1 MNKYDK
7 RHQQQVNNYAAKI
20 DGIYRQ
26 AMTEFGLLAGNGGVI
41 LSADKVFDFDNYPK
55 LKKQADK
62 IIADMT
68 NEIETVITNG
78 IQLEWALS
86 NDKNDILCNK
96 AIGGIKNS
104 LSDQQLRKYYNN
116 NEKAL
121 QAFKSRQA
129 AGLGLSDRVWN
140 YTNQF
145 KTEIEMGI
153 DLGLRDGLS
162 AAEMSRDLRKYLK
175 YPDKLFRRV
184 RDEHGQLHLSQAAKA
199 FNPGQG
205 VYRSSYKNALRLTRT
220 ETNMAYH
227 TADFVRWQELDFIVG
242 IEIQLSGNHPVV
254 DICDELKGKYPK
266 DFKFVGWHPQCR
278 CHAVPILKTPEEM
291 EADNER
297 IMNGEELNGESVNRV
312 DDVPQQFKQWTTDN
326 EKRLTTAKSIPYFLS
341 DNPQYT
347 GVTMEKY
354 TAKQI
359 ENAKRNYNAM
369 LKMQTLADYDVENI
383 GRNTAEQRMEHHNRI
398 VSEILAGNKELE
410 REWKLF
416 FLKEEVKADQKL
428 EASKAKLNAN
438 KKASADILAPI
449 KAAKK
454 IGEFGKWLNTA
465 GNPFRKQHFSKKYT
479 QESVN
484 AFLTTL

>member
-1 MNKYDK
+1 MNKHDK

-20 DGIYRQ
+20 DRIYRQ

-78 IQLEWALS
+78 IKLEWALS

-96 AIGGIKNS
+96 ALGGIKNS
-104 LSDQQLRKYYNN
+104 LSDQQQLKKYYNN

-129 AGLGLSDRVWN
+129 AGLGLSERVWN

-145 KTEIEMGI
+145 KKEIELGL
-153 DLGLRDGLS
+153 DLGLGDGVS
-162 AAEMSRDLRKYLK
+162 AARMADELK
-175 YPDKLFRRV
+175 QYVTYPDKLFRCI
-184 RDEHGQLHLSQAAKA
+184 RDKHGQLNMPNGA
-199 FNPGQG
+199 G

-227 TADFVRWQELDFIVG
+227 TADFIRWQELDFIVG
-242 IEIQLSGNHPVV
+242 IEIQLSNNHPIA

-278 CHAVPILKTPEEM
+278 CHAVPIFKTPEEFT
-291 EADNER
+291 ADNER

-347 GVTMEKY
+347 GV
-354 TAKQI
+354 
-359 ENAKRNYNAM
+359 
-369 LKMQTLADYDVENI
+369 
-383 GRNTAEQRMEHHNRI
+383 
-398 VSEILAGNKELE
+398 KE
-410 REWKLF
+410 
-416 FLKEEVKADQKL
+416 A
-428 EASKAKLNAN
+428 
-438 KKASADILAPI
+438 
-449 KAAKK
+449 
-454 IGEFGKWLNTA
+454 
-465 GNPFRKQHFSKKYT
+465 
-479 QESVN
+479 
-484 AFLTTL
+484 